1 MAELTF
7 DPVKHVYRVDG
18 KKLPSVTDI
27 VKPLVT
33 FGDIGLQIIKQ
44 AARRG
49 TAVHEYAELID
60 YGIDANDLEVEPE
73 LVGYVTA
80 YTRFL
85 KDYKPEWEL
94 IEKPLYSLELGYA
107 GTLDRF
113 GIIDGE
119 KTIVDIKTS
128 SNVVRS
134 SKIAWAVQLE
144 AYLNLLDCG
153 FAKRYNLWLKNDGTY
168 QLISATKTESKYGFK
183 ARDLFAM
190 LLEIKKITGGNK

>member
-1 MAELTF
+1 MSVLTF
-7 DPVKHVYRVDG
+7 DPDRHIYSVDG
-18 KKLPSVTDI
+18 KRLPSVTDI
-27 VKPLVT
+27 IKPLMI
-33 FGDIGLQIIKQ
+33 FGDVGIQIIQQ

-60 YGIDANDLEVEPE
+60 YGIDPDDLEVEPE
-73 LVGYVTA
+73 LAGYVTA

-85 KDYKPEWEL
+85 RDYKPEWEL

-119 KTIVDIKTS
+119 KAIVDIKTS
-128 SNVVRS
+128 SSAVRS
-134 SKIAWAVQLE
+134 TRIAWAVQLE
-144 AYLNLLDCG
+144 AYLNLLGCG
-153 FAKRYNLWLKNDGTY
+153 FAKRYDLWLKNNGTY
-168 QLISATKTESKYGFK
+168 QLISATKTEEKYGFK

-190 LLEIKKITGGNK
+190 LLEIKKITGGKK

>member
-1 MAELTF
+1 MPVLTF
-7 DPVKHVYRVDG
+7 DPEKHVYRVDG

-27 VKPLVT
+27 CKPLT
-33 FGDIGLQIIKQ
+33 IYGDVGMQVIRQ

-49 TAVHEYAELID
+49 TAIHEYAELID
-60 YGIDANDLEVEPE
+60 YGIDPDDLEVEPE

-113 GIIDGE
+113 GVIDGE
-119 KTIVDIKTS
+119 KTIIDIKTS
-128 SNVVRS
+128 SSAVRS
-134 SKIAWAVQLE
+134 TRIAWAVQLE
-144 AYLNLLDCG
+144 AYLKLLDCG
-153 FAKRYNLWLKNDGTY
+153 FAKRFNLWLKNDGTY
-168 QLISATKTESKYGFK
+168 QLISATKTEEKYGFK

-190 LLEIKKITGGNK
+190 LLEIKKITGGSK